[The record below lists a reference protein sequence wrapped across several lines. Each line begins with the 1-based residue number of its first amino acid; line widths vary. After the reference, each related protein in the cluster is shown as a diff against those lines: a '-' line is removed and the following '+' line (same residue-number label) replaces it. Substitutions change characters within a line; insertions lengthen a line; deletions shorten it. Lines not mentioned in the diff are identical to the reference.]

1 MSEETTA
8 NHTQKSDTQQAP
20 VQEWKVEGMTCS
32 NCAQSIQKSLEEEG
46 LENVDVNFSTG
57 TVRFAEDPQ
66 VSPRTIEQDIERL
79 GYQVAN
85 EDDDGDQAFRQ
96 TFRRFLGAAILTLPL
111 FSSMFLPFAF
121 LQNPYVQMALAAPVY
136 ALGAYQFGRS
146 AWYSLKSGIPNMD
159 VLIFIGSTA
168 AFGYSLTGTILQLG
182 PAYQFYETAATI
194 ITLVLLGN
202 VMEQRA
208 VSKTTTAIDKLAA
221 LRPQQAK
228 RVSEG
233 NENKGAIEQIP
244 ADQLREGD
252 VVQVNAGD
260 SIPADGILTWGDCDV
275 DESMI
280 TGESMPVIKK
290 TEMPVI
296 GGTIVQQGN
305 GRLRV
310 NATGQQTVLSRI
322 IDMVK
327 QAQASKPSIQKLSD
341 KVSAIFVPVVL
352 SIALLTFSLSYWVF
366 DVALG
371 SAILRSVAVLVISC
385 PCAMGLATPTA
396 VMVGIGKAANQGIL
410 IKGGGT
416 LEQMASIQRVVFDKT
431 GTLTTGNFRITQ
443 FQNYSG
449 DDVENRNAIHQIEQ
463 YSSHPIA
470 ESILRYIAGWK
481 TLSFNSV
488 NEVAGAGMEAELED
502 GTQYQLG
509 SRAIFQDGEDYPEH
523 HVYLLRNGELAAGLD
538 LEDELKPNAREMV
551 QYFADQGL
559 ETVML
564 SGDQQQKT
572 QKLAE
577 RLSIDQVHAEKHP
590 DEKLKIL
597 EDLSKEKPT
606 AMVGDGVNDAP
617 SLSRADIGVS
627 LGHATEIAMQ
637 SAEVLL
643 LDGRLESLSKAHTI
657 SNQTLKTIKENLFWA
672 FSYNIV
678 AIPIAALGFLN
689 PMFAALA
696 MAFSDVMV
704 IGNSLRLKFR

>member
-1 MSEETTA
+1 M
-8 NHTQKSDTQQAP
+8 
-20 VQEWKVEGMTCS
+20 EGMTCS
-32 NCAQSIQKSLEEEG
+32 NCAQSIQKTLEEEG
-46 LENVDVNFSTG
+46 LQEVDVNFSTG
-57 TVRFAEDPQ
+57 TVRFAQDPQ
-66 VSPRTIEQDIERL
+66 VAPETIEKDIENL
-79 GYQVAN
+79 GYQIAQSG
-85 EDDDGDQAFRQ
+85 EEGDQAY
-96 TFRRFLGAAILTLPL
+96 RRTLRRLVGAAVLTVPL

-121 LQNPYVQMALAAPVY
+121 LQNPYVQLALALPVY
-136 ALGAYQFGRS
+136 VLGAVQFGRS

-159 VLIFIGSTA
+159 VLIFMGSTA
-168 AFGYSLTGTILQLG
+168 AFGYSLTGTLLDLG

-202 VMEQRA
+202 LMEQRA
-208 VSKTTTAIDKLAA
+208 VSKTTTAIDQLAA

-228 RVSEG
+228 RVLPPD
-233 NENKGAIEQIP
+233 ADEQEVVERVP
-244 ADQLREGD
+244 ADELREGD
-252 VVQVNAGD
+252 VLQVNAGD
-260 SIPADGILTWGDCDV
+260 SIPTDGILTWGDCHV

-290 TEMPVI
+290 AEMPVI
-296 GGTIVQQGN
+296 GGTTVKQGN

-310 NATGQQTVLSRI
+310 TATGQQTVLSRI

-341 KVSAIFVPVVL
+341 QVSAIFVPVVL
-352 SIALLTFSLSYWVF
+352 GIALLTFGLSYGVF
-366 DVALG
+366 GVSLG
-371 SAILRSVAVLVISC
+371 SALLRSVAVLVISC

-416 LEQMASIQRVVFDKT
+416 LEQMANIQRVVFDKT
-431 GTLTTGNFRITQ
+431 GTLTTGNFRITD
-443 FQNYSG
+443 FQNYAG
-449 DDVENRNAIHQIEQ
+449 DDVENRNVIHQIEQ

-470 ESILRYIAGWK
+470 ESILRYMAGWK
-481 TLSFNSV
+481 TLSFSKV
-488 NEVAGAGMEAELED
+488 NEVAGAGMEAELAD

-509 SRAIFQDGEDYPEH
+509 SRAIFQDGKHYPEH
-523 HVYLLRNGELAAGLD
+523 HVYLLKNGELAAGLD
-538 LEDELKPNAREMV
+538 LEDEVKPGAQEMV
-551 QYFADQGL
+551 QYFSDQGL

-564 SGDQQQKT
+564 SGDQEQKT
-572 QKLAE
+572 QKMANRLA
-577 RLSIDQVHAEKHP
+577 IDQAYAEKHP
-590 DEKLKIL
+590 DEKLAIL
-597 EDLSKEKPT
+597 EQLSQEKPT

-617 SLSRADIGVS
+617 SLSRADIGIS

-643 LDGRLESLSKAHTI
+643 LDGNLASLPKAHTI

-678 AIPIAALGFLN
+678 AIPIAAFGFLN